1 MKIFNINISLQQLTS
16 WADEE
21 NLLKSMKPK
30 RRRTITAG
38 EMVKYLEG
46 LYPLAV
52 IKRCN
57 RMIKDE
63 AVDVNDLSI
72 TVIDESTGVEYP
84 YEPPLD
90 LVFG

>member
-21 NLLKSMKPK
+21 NLLKSMKPR

-46 LYPLAV
+46 LYPLGV
-52 IKRCN
+52 VKRCN

-63 AVDVNDLSI
+63 AVDVNDLSLTI
-72 TVIDESTGVEYP
+72 IDEETGIEYP

-90 LVFG
+90 LLFG